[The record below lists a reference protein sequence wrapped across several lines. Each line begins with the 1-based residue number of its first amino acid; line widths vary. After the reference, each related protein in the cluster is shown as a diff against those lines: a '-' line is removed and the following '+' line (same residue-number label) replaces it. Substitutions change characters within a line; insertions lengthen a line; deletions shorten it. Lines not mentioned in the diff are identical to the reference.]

1 MSPSEQAAV
10 LEKYRDYLGV
20 LARQQ
25 IDTRLRGK
33 LDASDLVQQTLLEA
47 HQGWADRRDHGEAVL
62 AGWLRQILAR
72 NLCDAHRRLG
82 AGKRDAARERS
93 MEEALEHSSIV
104 LGQWLAAEQS
114 SPSEQ
119 AIWHEDL
126 LRLTAALAALPEDQR
141 TAVELHHLKKYSL
154 SQIVAEMGRSKPAV
168 AGLLHRGMERLRQLL
183 AE

>member
-1 MSPSEQAAV
+1 MSATEQGAA
-10 LEKYRDYLGV
+10 LEKFRHYLGV

-25 IDTRLRGK
+25 IDTKLRGK

-82 AGKRDAARERS
+82 AGKRDAARERR
-93 MEEALEHSSIV
+93 MEEALDHSSAV

-119 AIWHEDL
+119 AIWREDL

-154 SQIVAEMGRSKPAV
+154 AQIADDMGRSKPAV
-168 AGLLHRGMERLRQLL
+168 AGLLHRGMERLRELL